1 MTHLYA
7 VALLFQFSMS
17 KHQNVS
23 KHLLENLLK
32 HSGLKKLSKE
42 TTKFVL
48 IANVFKLILMA
59 SQLIQCA
66 TICNLLYNKDVFW
79 SDRLKIDL

>member
-1 MTHLYA
+1 
-7 VALLFQFSMS
+7 MS

-42 TTKFVL
+42 TIKFVL